1 MIRRKTS
8 SAWIFAALALLL
20 HRPDVILAADGPVT
34 VTEGEGKVVVEV
46 DGKPFTEYIYEGHTK
61 PVLYP
66 IYGPGQTPM
75 TRSFPFEKR
84 DGEANDHPH
93 HESMWFTHGKVNG
106 HDFWLN
112 GNAKVVQTEVVEA
125 AGGEVGRIKTK
136 NEWRGKDGK
145 VVCTDTRVLEFAETS
160 AGRVIDWE
168 VTIHAS
174 HGDVTFG
181 DTKEGTMGIRTR
193 PELRLDADPRRGV
206 KDVSGQAVNSE
217 GVEGKAMWGK
227 RAKWVDYHGQIDG
240 KTVGIAIFDHPK
252 NLRHPTWWHA
262 RNYGLV
268 AANPFGMHDFDRSLG
283 KKGDYTIPA
292 GESLTLRYRFLFH
305 PGTTEE
311 AKIEEA
317 YQDYAK

>member
-1 MIRRKTS
+1 M
-8 SAWIFAALALLL
+8 LLQG
-20 HRPDVILAADGPVT
+20 PDVILAADGPVK
-34 VTEGEGKVVVEV
+34 VTDSDGKISIEI
-46 DGKPFTEYIYEGHTK
+46 DGKPFTQYIYQGHNK

-106 HDFWLN
+106 EDFWLN
-112 GNAKVVQTEVVEA
+112 RGKIVQTEVVEA
-125 AGGEVGRIKTK
+125 ASGEVGRIKTN

-145 VVCTDTRVLEFAETS
+145 VVCTDSRVLEFAETP

-174 HGDVTFG
+174 HGDVVLG

-193 PELRLDADPRRGV
+193 PELRLSADPGRGV

-217 GVEGKAMWGK
+217 GVEGNAMWGK

-283 KKGDYTIPA
+283 EKGDYTIPA
-292 GESLTLRYRFLFH
+292 GESLTFRYRFLFH